1 MHTNA
6 GRVAEDAAWAGVDVS
21 VQSPSCQ
28 ASGDEIQDEV
38 EDSQMRRHRPSQTES
53 HEGRP
58 ASS

>member
-6 GRVAEDAAWAGVDVS
+6 GRVAKDAAWAVVDVS

-28 ASGDEIQDEV
+28 GSGDEIQDEV
-38 EDSQMRRHRPSQTES
+38 EDSQRRRQRPSHTES